1 HYTAAVQSFPIDAN
15 LQSGI
20 YDAGR
25 DLYYFADQAQIQV
38 LSRTDG
44 KWISP
49 IPLPGTSGKT
59 QLLAISES
67 PDGTKL
73 AVSDLSFAKNKSL
86 RWTRHDRL
94 GNRQLSRELEVHHKD
109 QSAWSG
115 AGSRTIDRIRRSSD
129 LGAKSTYLCTSR
141 SVALRKSPRTI
152 REERPRVPHLYRTP
166 E

>member
-1 HYTAAVQSFPIDAN
+1 MSTASGSTTATGAFHYTAAVQSFPIDAN

-25 DLYYFADQAQIQV
+25 DLYYFADQSQIQV

-49 IPLPGTSGKT
+49 IALPGTSGKT

-73 AVSDLSFAKNKSL
+73 AVSDFGGQAIYV
-86 RWTRHDRL
+86 
-94 GNRQLSRELEVHHKD
+94 LE
-109 QSAWSG
+109 SG
-115 AGSRTIDRIRRSSD
+115 
-129 LGAKSTYLCTSR
+129 
-141 SVALRKSPRTI
+141 
-152 REERPRVPHLYRTP
+152 
-166 E
+166 